1 MEFAWLEDFIALAES
16 GNFSRAAERR
26 HMTQPAFSRR
36 IRLLEDWAG
45 APLFDR
51 TSQPIG
57 LTDAG
62 LRLRPTVEEVLRRL
76 AQAREEL
83 RQTAAEGAS
92 ALRFAATHSLSLT
105 FFPAWVQRLGG
116 DLALGP
122 IHLISESMQACEQA
136 MLEGN
141 AQFMLCHGHDAVA
154 QRLDAT
160 QFTSRVIGEDR
171 LLPLSAPDAQGGQQS
186 GQPRHRIGQDEAM
199 PFLAYSD
206 ESGLGRIIAAA
217 QASAP
222 WQAGLKTVF
231 TSHSAAV
238 LRMMARDGRGLAWLP
253 RSLVAEDMAAGH
265 LVAAGNAAEAIPL
278 RILLLRPRARQSQIA
293 ESLWQFSQRINNQ
306 PMK

>member
-51 TSQPIG
+51 TSQPIS

-105 FFPAWVQRLGG
+105 FFPAWIQRLGG

-136 MLEGN
+136 MLEGD

-154 QRLDAT
+154 ERLDAAH
-160 QFTSRVIGEDR
+160 FTSRVIGEDQ
-171 LLPLSAPDAQGGQQS
+171 LLPLSAPDTH
-186 GQPRHRIGQDEAM
+186 GQPRHRIGQGEAL

-222 WQAGLKTVF
+222 WQSGLKTVF

-265 LVAAGNAAEAIPL
+265 LVTAGNAAEAIPL
-278 RILLLRPRARQSQIA
+278 RILLLRPRARQSQMA
-293 ESLWQFSQRINNQ
+293 ESLWRITGG
-306 PMK
+306 

>member
-36 IRLLEDWAG
+36 VRLLEDWAG

-51 TSQPIG
+51 SSQPIT
-57 LTDAG
+57 LTEAG
-62 LRLRPTVEEVLRRL
+62 ERLRPAVEEVLRRL

-83 RQTAAEGAS
+83 RQTAAESAS

-105 FFPAWVQRLGG
+105 FFPAWIQRLGSE
-116 DLALGP
+116 LALGP
-122 IHLISESMQACEQA
+122 IHLLSESMQACEQA
-136 MLEGN
+136 MLESD

-154 QRLDAT
+154 QRLDAA
-160 QFTSRVIGEDR
+160 QFTSRVIGEDQ
-171 LLPLSAPDAQGGQQS
+171 LLPLTAPDAS
-186 GQPRHRIGQDEAM
+186 GRPCFHIGQDTAT

-217 QASAP
+217 QATRP
-222 WQAGLKTVF
+222 QAGLRTIF

-238 LRMMARDGRGLAWLP
+238 LRMMASDGRGLAWLP
-253 RSLVAEDMAAGH
+253 HSLVAEDLAAGR
-265 LVAAGNAAEAIPL
+265 LVIAGQNAEAIPL

-293 ESLWQFSQRINNQ
+293 ESLWQLTKPASDG
-306 PMK
+306 P